1 MKINLK
7 SIRGRR
13 RWIKLTL
20 SSLVFL
26 ISIPLLRA
34 AWICFNYI
42 LIRRNMLSRAWQ
54 QNVDENA
61 WGIGQIGATLAWA
74 PLLIEMSCSAF
85 RLIVLRQRKA
95 AEGKKQL
102 DNSSETDVVA
112 MQQNLEE
119 GQLLPLT
126 LQVKDSNN
134 AGNSTREVSESDK
147 FGQQQPDSTRLPQ
160 EAKAPS
166 LASGPVP
173 WSLNRRN
180 TG

>member
-1 MKINLK
+1 
-7 SIRGRR
+7 
-13 RWIKLTL
+13 
-20 SSLVFL
+20 
-26 ISIPLLRA
+26 
-34 AWICFNYI
+34 
-42 LIRRNMLSRAWQ
+42 MLSRAWQ

-61 WGIGQIGATLAWA
+61 WGVGQIGATLAWA

-85 RLIVLRQRKA
+85 RIIVLQQRK

-126 LQVKDSNN
+126 LQVTDSNN

-147 FGQQQPDSTRLPQ
+147 FGQQQPLLLDSTRLPQ

-173 WSLNRRN
+173 WSLSRRN